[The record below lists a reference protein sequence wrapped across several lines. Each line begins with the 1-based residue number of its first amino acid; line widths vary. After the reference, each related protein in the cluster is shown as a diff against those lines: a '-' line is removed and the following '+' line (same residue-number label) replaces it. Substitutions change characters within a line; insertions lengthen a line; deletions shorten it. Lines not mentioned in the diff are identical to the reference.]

1 MILASFF
8 ASIFLSS
15 AMVTTRKKP
24 PRPPAPAEATENPTP
39 PPPALDT
46 GASTSM
52 SPPEEHTGISKDPP
66 GLNNEPSTST
76 ASSHQSSTSYIISTN
91 EDFPT
96 SIEALLAL
104 EKDFPS
110 LKVSTNISN
119 KGDYI
124 LKPGNPDSLQIL
136 NNTNVLSTGK
146 TINLSPYC
154 RPPKK
159 TKMVLEDYPLGF
171 PLSRLR
177 EHPLIDSASR
187 LIARPS
193 KEETRQVLV
202 NVLGDPPTELQLGI
216 FGTFRLREY
225 YQEPIRCGKCQ
236 RFDHHVSKCRSKAR
250 CGVCSEPHLTD
261 LCITKL
267 KEGYPTTAKCP
278 NCGDSHHA
286 WNPKCPERLQRLVL
300 PSKVALSSDQRPP
313 RTFTRKIHT
322 WNTSSPADSPST
334 SRLYSSAIKSTWP
347 RPPPTK
353 QHPSPPVI
361 LPSSKCTGCGTVN
374 NSQDMEFLT
383 TILQMGFA
391 LVGKHANRE
400 NIQTAIQTILNVKPA
415 EIAGT
420 SDAASES
427 AADHPNIAQA
437 TPPEDAP
444 GTSLKTS
451 EPSNHTNLTL
461 SAVSSHDTES
471 TLSEGL
477 SQRKRFRRLSSGS
490 EKLKKSSCS
499 SLETGPQL
507 NQHSTDN
514 QTANDEVE
522 DFDLNFPTLHPIT
535 VQSSKDGTPP
545 VIHIPN
551 GPPPNDYAN
560 SNFSTDSDDGQ

>member
-1 MILASFF
+1 
-8 ASIFLSS
+8 
-15 AMVTTRKKP
+15 MVTTRKKP
-24 PRPPAPAEATENPTP
+24 PRPPVPAEAAENPTP
-39 PPPALDT
+39 PPPELDT

-66 GLNNEPSTST
+66 GINNEPSTST

-104 EKDFPS
+104 DKDFPS
-110 LKVSTNISN
+110 LKVSTNINN
-119 KGDYI
+119 KGDCI
-124 LKPGNPDSLQIL
+124 LKPVNPDSLQIL
-136 NNTNVLSTGK
+136 DNTKVLSTGK

-159 TKMVLEDYPLGF
+159 TKMVLEGYPLGF

-202 NVLGDPPTELQLGI
+202 NVLGDPPTELQLG
-216 FGTFRLREY
+216 
-225 YQEPIRCGKCQ
+225 
-236 RFDHHVSKCRSKAR
+236 
-250 CGVCSEPHLTD
+250 
-261 LCITKL
+261 
-267 KEGYPTTAKCP
+267 YPTTAKCP

-286 WNPKCPERLQRLVL
+286 WNPICPERLQRLVL

-347 RPPPTK
+347 RLPPTK

-361 LPSSKCTGCGTVN
+361 LPSSKCTGCGTAN

-420 SDAASES
+420 SDAAPES

-437 TPPEDAP
+437 MPPEDAP
-444 GTSLKTS
+444 GTSLKPASHPTIQTS
-451 EPSNHTNLTL
+451 PCLRCPPMTPNPHFQKDSHKGN
-461 SAVSSHDTES
+461 VSGDYPLEAKNS
-471 TLSEGL
+471 
-477 SQRKRFRRLSSGS
+477 RRVVARL
-490 EKLKKSSCS
+490 LK
-499 SLETGPQL
+499 Q
-507 NQHSTDN
+507 
-514 QTANDEVE
+514 
-522 DFDLNFPTLHPIT
+522 DLN
-535 VQSSKDGTPP
+535 
-545 VIHIPN
+545 
-551 GPPPNDYAN
+551 
-560 SNFSTDSDDGQ
+560 